1 MQALIFSAG
10 FGKRLGPL
18 TEKTPKPLLTVGGVS
33 LLEIAIR
40 RLIKAR
46 VSSIVINTHYKAEQI
61 EYFISRKSFG
71 VPIRVSHEEEILET
85 GGGLKN
91 AARFLEDGAPFFIH
105 NADVLSRVDLK
116 SLYQFH
122 LDSKGALAT
131 LSVRRR
137 LSSRLL
143 LFEEGRLCGYQK
155 EGKIR
160 SFSKSR
166 EFKALAFDG
175 IHVVSPRIFS
185 KIKEVGKFSIIDLY
199 LRLAEEGENIQAFL
213 ADSFAWRDVGNSEDF
228 LKAGQ
233 EAPFWLEELS

>member
-18 TEKTPKPLLTVGGVS
+18 TEKNPKPLLTIGGVP

-40 RLIKAR
+40 RLVKAQ
-46 VSSIVINTHYKAEQI
+46 VSSIIINTHYKADQI
-61 EYFISRKSFG
+61 KNFISQKSFG
-71 VPIRVSHEEEILET
+71 VPVFISHEEEILET

-91 AARFLEDGAPFFIH
+91 AARFFNEDAPFFIH

-116 SLYQFH
+116 GLYRFH
-122 LDSKGALAT
+122 LDSRDALAT
-131 LSVRRR
+131 LSVRQR

-143 LFEEGRLCGYQK
+143 LFEKGRLCGYQK
-155 EGKIR
+155 EGKPR
-160 SFSKSR
+160 SFSKS
-166 EFKALAFDG
+166 EELKALAFDG

-185 KIKEVGKFSIIDLY
+185 KIEEVGKFSIIDLY
-199 LRLAEEGENIQAFL
+199 LRLAEEGENIRAYL
-213 ADSFAWRDVGNSEDF
+213 ADAFAWKDVGSSEDF
-228 LKAGQ
+228 LKAQQ

>member
-46 VSSIVINTHYKAEQI
+46 VSSIVINTHYKADQI
-61 EYFISRKSFG
+61 KDFISQKSFG

-228 LKAGQ
+228 LKGGQ

>member
-46 VSSIVINTHYKAEQI
+46 VSSIVINTHYKADQI
-61 EYFISRKSFG
+61 KDFISQKSFG

-131 LSVRRR
+131 LSVRQR
-137 LSSRLL
+137 LSSRFL

-155 EGKIR
+155 EGKTR
-160 SFSKSR
+160 SFSKSG

-228 LKAGQ
+228 LKGGQ